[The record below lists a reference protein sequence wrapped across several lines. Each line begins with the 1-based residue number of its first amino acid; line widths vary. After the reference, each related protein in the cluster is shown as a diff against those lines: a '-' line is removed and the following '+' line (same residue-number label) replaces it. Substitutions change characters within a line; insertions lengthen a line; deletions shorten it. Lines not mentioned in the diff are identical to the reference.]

1 MLVLE
6 QTKRK
11 FSKSLDVI
19 HLLAT
24 LQKANLITS
33 SMMNSRQALL
43 LKMQRA
49 RVVESEDLSE
59 SSDDINELLNTE
71 DKDRQKTALEAAR
84 SELLKYCG
92 QDQKELSNL
101 DKALLKGFYTNDR
114 VELGNPTVFASP
126 NANFLRKSSRID

>member
-24 LQKANLITS
+24 LQKANLITC

-71 DKDRQKTALEAAR
+71 DKDR
-84 SELLKYCG
+84 
-92 QDQKELSNL
+92 
-101 DKALLKGFYTNDR
+101 
-114 VELGNPTVFASP
+114 
-126 NANFLRKSSRID
+126 

>member
-71 DKDRQKTALEAAR
+71 DKDK
-84 SELLKYCG
+84 
-92 QDQKELSNL
+92 
-101 DKALLKGFYTNDR
+101 
-114 VELGNPTVFASP
+114 
-126 NANFLRKSSRID
+126 

>member
-1 MLVLE
+1 
-6 QTKRK
+6 
-11 FSKSLDVI
+11 
-19 HLLAT
+19 
-24 LQKANLITS
+24 
-33 SMMNSRQALL
+33 
-43 LKMQRA
+43 MQRA
-49 RVVESEDLSE
+49 RVVESDDLSE

-71 DKDRQKTALEAAR
+71 DKERQKIALEAAR
-84 SELLKYCG
+84 SELMKYCG